1 MGKLPVRTAPT
12 KAGQS
17 PSIDSSSRS
26 VGEMEG
32 GWEKSGESYPE
43 AS

>member
-1 MGKLPVRTAPT
+1 MGELLVRTAPT

-17 PSIDSSSRS
+17 PSIDSSPRS

-32 GWEKSGESYPE
+32 GWEKGGESYPE